1 MMNQM
6 DKQTKLLLAVFISF
20 FLVMIILG
28 ISADGIVKSFTGFLW
43 LQMQPARLINDF
55 FALAGIG
62 ATLFNATAV
71 GIIALGFVL
80 LLKVR
85 LSGPTFAAI
94 FTIFGFGLFGKT
106 VFNILP
112 IIIGVCLAAK
122 LANKTYQEYAIIA
135 LFGTAIGPLVSFF
148 AFELGFTGIPGM
160 LIGSGFGII
169 IGMLLPAVAISM
181 LHMHQGY
188 NLYNIGLTTG
198 FIGIF
203 FAAIIKA
210 SGYQFTAQMNWYD
223 KPSLLLSLLVPSL
236 SIILILIGTISGGKK
251 AWKKFLKIQTHSGRL
266 PSDFMESESTEAA
279 FINAGLIGLIGSL
292 YVLIIGADFNGPVIG
307 GLLTIIGF
315 ATFGTH
321 LKNSWPVVTGVII
334 TSLIFGKPLTAP
346 APILATIFCTT
357 LAPLTG
363 QFGILTGLIA
373 GFLHFV
379 IVLQTGSWH
388 GGISLYNNGFA
399 GGITATM
406 IVAIIQWYRN
416 AKKG

>member
-1 MMNQM
+1 M
-6 DKQTKLLLAVFISF
+6 DKQTKLLLSVFISF
-20 FLVMIILG
+20 FIAMIILG

-71 GIIALGFVL
+71 GIIALSFVL
-80 LLKVR
+80 ILKIK

-94 FTIFGFGLFGKT
+94 FTIVGFGLFGKT

-112 IIIGVCLAAK
+112 IIIGVCFAAK
-122 LANKTYQEYAIIA
+122 LVNKTYQEYAIIA

-148 AFELGFTGIPGM
+148 AFELGFTGIPGII
-160 LIGSGFGII
+160 IGSGIGIVV
-169 IGMLLPAVAISM
+169 GVLLPAAAISM

-188 NLYNIGLTTG
+188 SLYNVGLTTG
-198 FIGIF
+198 FLGIF

-223 KPSLLLSLLVPSL
+223 ESSLALILLVPIL
-236 SIILILIGTISGGKK
+236 SIILVLIGTISGGKK
-251 AWKKFLKIQTHSGRL
+251 AWKDFLKIQNHSGRL
-266 PSDFMESESTEAA
+266 PSDFMGSETPEAA

-292 YVLIIGADFNGPVIG
+292 YVFIIGADFNGPVIG

-321 LKNSWPVVTGVII
+321 LKNSWPVVVGVII
-334 TSLIFGKPLTAP
+334 STLFFGKSLTAP
-346 APILATIFCTT
+346 GPVLATIFCTT
-357 LAPLTG
+357 LAPLAG
-363 QFGILTGLIA
+363 QFGIFVGLIA
-373 GFLHFV
+373 GFLHLAV
-379 IVLQTGSWH
+379 VLQTGSWH
-388 GGISLYNNGFA
+388 GGMTLYNNGFA
-399 GGITATM
+399 GGLTATI
-406 IVAIIQWYRN
+406 IVAVIQWYKN